1 MRGEIMQVN
10 QVSVKRIFNLG
21 NYENIAIEVQASIIE
36 QDQFDDSPETI
47 AKMLDKRIIQMRDAI
62 IEGIQS

>member
-1 MRGEIMQVN
+1 MQIN

-21 NYENIAIEVQASIIE
+21 NYENIAIELQASITE
-36 QDQFDDSPETI
+36 QDKFDDSPEKI

-62 IEGIQS
+62 IEGV